1 VIQTR
6 PNDESGG
13 DPEPRSAGID
23 PQRPTRTLQDLADFI
38 DMAREITSRTRAAYE
53 ADVTLRLAGEA
64 IVARVGEA
72 VNRLPEGFKQA
83 YPQVPWRSIRGARNL
98 TSHEYHRIDHQLIW
112 QVLDRELPEI
122 GRQLGL

>member
-1 VIQTR
+1 MIQTR
-6 PNDESGG
+6 LKDESGG

-23 PQRPTRTLQDLADFI
+23 SQRTTRTLRDLADFI
-38 DMAREITSRTRAAYE
+38 DMAREITSRTRAAYD

-83 YPQVPWRSIRGARNL
+83 YPQVPWRSIRGAWNL